1 MGYRMPRKVKN
12 MLIDYVHRYAKR
24 ILESN
29 DKIKTINHFDT
40 NKATEAAVAALSKQ
54 TELSDS
60 EKNGI
65 QSEDGR
71 KAIKV
76 FFDEKLII
84 NYFMFARDISYYESK
99 SLLTDKGLKYFPET
113 KDIESNLYPG
123 RFDKDYKA
131 TDKQINYIRMLGAD
145 ISHEEELTGREASL
159 IISCLKMPTK
169 TKPAYFSY
177 YIRKI

>member
-1 MGYRMPRKVKN
+1 
-12 MLIDYVHRYAKR
+12 
-24 ILESN
+24 
-29 DKIKTINHFDT
+29 
-40 NKATEAAVAALSKQ
+40 
-54 TELSDS
+54 
-60 EKNGI
+60 
-65 QSEDGR
+65 
-71 KAIKV
+71 
-76 FFDEKLII
+76 
-84 NYFMFARDISYYESK
+84 MFARDISYYESK